1 MSQRTWKNVFSSFAS
16 NSIIT
21 PTQIS
26 GLVRVPTGTWTHA
39 EFILYSS
46 LISVAFFF
54 SRGTLIDWEVSLKT
68 ISLILAD
75 PAHPQL
81 HRPSCKLWRF
91 LNWTWKRT
99 QLFSE
104 PFFFVVF
111 LVLCF
116 FFSRM
121 DRRIILDLILFS
133 MIKI

>member
-1 MSQRTWKNVFSSFAS
+1 MSQTTWKNVFSSFAS

-81 HRPSCKLWRF
+81 RRPWCKLWRF

-104 PFFFVVF
+104 PFFLLLFF
-111 LVLCF
+111 LF

-121 DRRIILDLILFS
+121 DSRIILDLILFS